1 MVQWLGLHAS
11 TAGGTDSIPGCGTK
25 IPHAMQYGQKEKNK
39 NKNKKTLKQIS
50 TKNLQCILCLPVC
63 SRWAT
68 KVCLRLGFRA
78 QIAAT
83 SWNPW
88 MQHWRVSLVSALT
101 SVCVCVCVCFCVS
114 VRVCAGVVIC
124 QGQWSFCVLFSR
136 KTAGAPQGCRALCA
150 CACLCF
156 WLQHPEASAPLCSEA
171 EEPSRACSGCLGY
184 SSFWL
189 GWHSTLGS
197 TRVQVHHESTAKW
210 EHDNTALGEHA
221 ELLHLLF
228 PLPGKPFYQVFSL
241 LAPSY
246 YSGFGSNVDPL
257 REASPEHPTAI
268 WSCTVCVPPN

>member
-25 IPHAMQYGQKEKNK
+25 IPHAMQYGQKEKT
-39 NKNKKTLKQIS
+39 KNKKTLKQIS
-50 TKNLQCILCLPVC
+50 TKNLKCILCLPVC

-68 KVCLRLGFRA
+68 KVSLRLGFRA
-78 QIAAT
+78 QIT
-83 SWNPW
+83 PRDGIHES
-88 MQHWRVSLVSALT
+88 SIG
-101 SVCVCVCVCFCVS
+101 VCLLWVHLCLCVFVCFCVS
-114 VRVCAGVVIC
+114 VRVCAGVVIY
-124 QGQWSFCVLFSR
+124 QGQWCFCVFFSR
-136 KTAGAPQGCRALCA
+136 KTAGASQGCRTLCA

-171 EEPSRACSGCLGY
+171 EEPSKAWSGCLGY

-197 TRVQVHHESTAKW
+197 TWVQVHHASTAKW
-210 EHDNTALGEHA
+210 EHDNTTLGEHT

-228 PLPGKPFYQVFSL
+228 PRPGKPFYQVFSS

-246 YSGFGSNVDPL
+246 YSGFGANFAPL

-268 WSCTVCVPPN
+268 WSCAVCVPPN